1 MKPNLLSLVVALMA
15 CGGSSNIEKM
25 VQEGESFT
33 ERLCACT
40 DAGCVQTVYDELE
53 AWKTSLPKL
62 DDEEAKMSPEA
73 RAKIGARIKA
83 SSSRSKECLAKWKG
97 QYRRRG

>member
-1 MKPNLLSLVVALMA
+1 MKYSVLSLVVALVA
-15 CGGSSNIEKM
+15 CGGGSNLEKV
-25 VQEGESFT
+25 VQQGESFT

-40 DAGCVQTVYDELE
+40 DAACVQTVYDELE
-53 AWKTSLPKL
+53 AWKDSLPKL
-62 DDEEAKMSPEA
+62 DDEEAKMSPDA

-83 SSSRSKECLAKWKG
+83 SSSRSKECLARWKG